1 MFWDSAGAQAM
12 KFTRQRATAA
22 NIVKS
27 LIFINFTVFY
37 VLYLF
42 LNELAMRAKYG
53 AYVTMYL
60 GKDKGFYPLEIDL
73 A

>member
-1 MFWDSAGAQAM
+1 M

-27 LIFINFTVFY
+27 LIFINFTDFY
-37 VLYLF
+37 VFYLF

-53 AYVTMYL
+53 AYVTMYFS
-60 GKDKGFYPLEIDL
+60 KDKDFYPIGSDL